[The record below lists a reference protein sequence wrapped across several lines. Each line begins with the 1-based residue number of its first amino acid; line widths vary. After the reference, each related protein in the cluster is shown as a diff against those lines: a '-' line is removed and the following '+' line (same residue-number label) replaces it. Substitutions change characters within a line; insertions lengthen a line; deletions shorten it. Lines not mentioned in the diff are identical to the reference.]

1 MSGSLRPRLFGQP
14 RSACVPVGRDARCAR
29 LAMAFQNALGAPA
42 PTTKFPRAQSPVE
55 NAFVCVGGDSS
66 NKIGSALSLDFVNMM
81 MRGFP
86 PRKKGI
92 LCNAQ
97 GEDIDGGVVR
107 FDWDGSQAW
116 HRGGGRA
123 VAADGN
129 PPFNISG
136 SLGLHGYNQFF
147 SLLLSPSLAIAAECS
162 GSSSSSSSSAA
173 VVAPAPAGRCEEER
187 V

>member
-1 MSGSLRPRLFGQP
+1 MAELFDSIGMGARPGTE
-14 RSACVPVGRDARCAR
+14 A
-29 LAMAFQNALGAPA
+29 
-42 PTTKFPRAQSPVE
+42 
-55 NAFVCVGGDSS
+55 
-66 NKIGSALSLDFVNMM
+66 
-81 MRGFP
+81 
-86 PRKKGI
+86 
-92 LCNAQ
+92 
-97 GEDIDGGVVR
+97 
-107 FDWDGSQAW
+107 
-116 HRGGGRA
+116 GGRA

-162 GSSSSSSSSAA
+162 GSSSSSA